1 MSKQK
6 DDDEDV
12 SVCEV
17 NVQCQRCIGKIKKRK
32 INKNS
37 KYGSENQKPAGKL

>member
-12 SVCEV
+12 CVWGECSMSEMYRK
-17 NVQCQRCIGKIKKRK
+17 NKKEK
-32 INKNS
+32 DK
-37 KYGSENQKPAGKL
+37 